1 MTHVP
6 DGAAVPSPDEERRAV
21 GASGDAGEHSGAC
34 GVGGP
39 SGRDVGRIRTERL
52 RLAPVTEADEAEL
65 YVLHSDPRA
74 FVEDSTEPL
83 TDPAQMRWVLA
94 QWRQGWER
102 HGAGHLAVRAREG
115 ADLPVGLLGVVGLVP
130 LARDVDRAT
139 DARRTHGPAPGAD
152 DGSGATT
159 AAPAR
164 TMLSAYWRLSP
175 EVTGRGVATEAM
187 RAVLEALPAGA
198 RRGPHA
204 AGSDTG
210 THDGRALDD
219 ATALDDSTAQDDR
232 TVPFEIV
239 AITDRGNTASL
250 ALAARLGFRP
260 APPDRPVPGGRADDV
275 LLLLDP
281 SATA

>member
-1 MTHVP
+1 MDWTACTGP
-6 DGAAVPSPDEERRAV
+6 
-21 GASGDAGEHSGAC
+21 AGLL
-34 GVGGP
+34 
-39 SGRDVGRIRTERL
+39 TERL
-52 RLAPVTEADEAEL
+52 RLAPVSETDEAEL
-65 YVLHSDPRA
+65 FALHSDPRA
-74 FVEDSTEPL
+74 FAEDSTEPL

-94 QWRQGWER
+94 QWRESWAR
-102 HGAGHLAVRAREG
+102 HGLGHLTVRAQQDPAGDGG

-130 LARDVDRAT
+130 L
-139 DARRTHGPAPGAD
+139 
-152 DGSGATT
+152 SGGEGNQ
-159 AAPAR
+159 PP
-164 TMLSAYWRLSP
+164 MLSAYWRLSP
-175 EVTGRGVATEAM
+175 AATGLGIATEAM

>member
-39 SGRDVGRIRTERL
+39 SSREGGRIQTERL

-65 YVLHSDPRA
+65 FALHADPRA
-74 FVEDSTEPL
+74 FVGDSTEPL

-94 QWRQGWER
+94 QWRESWER
-102 HGAGHLAVRAREG
+102 HGAGHLTVRAREG

-130 LARDVDRAT
+130 LARDVDRAR
-139 DARRTHGPAPGAD
+139 DARRTHGPAPGVD
-152 DGSGATT
+152 DGSCATT
-159 AAPAR
+159 TAPAR

-198 RRGPHA
+198 RHGPHA

-210 THDGRALDD
+210 PHDGTALDD
-219 ATALDDSTAQDDR
+219 ATALDDGTVQDDR

-260 APPDRPVPGGRADDV
+260 APPGRPVPGGRADDV
-275 LLLLDP
+275 LLLLAP
-281 SATA
+281 SATT

>member
-6 DGAAVPSPDEERRAV
+6 DGAAIPSPDEERRAV
-21 GASGDAGEHSGAC
+21 GVSGGGTRAGE
-34 GVGGP
+34 GGG
-39 SGRDVGRIRTERL
+39 SAGHRDGEILTERL
-52 RLAPVTEADEAEL
+52 RLTPVAEADEAEL
-65 YVLHSDPRA
+65 FALHSDPRA

-94 QWRQGWER
+94 QWRRSRAR
-102 HGAGHLAVRAREG
+102 HGLGHLAVRARVG

-139 DARRTHGPAPGAD
+139 DARRTQDPAPGAA
-152 DGSGATT
+152 DGPGATT

-219 ATALDDSTAQDDR
+219 ATALDDSTVQDDR

-260 APPDRPVPGGRADDV
+260 APPGRPVPGGRADDV

-281 SATA
+281 PATT

>member
-21 GASGDAGEHSGAC
+21 GASGGGTRADGGGGSAGR
-34 GVGGP
+34 
-39 SGRDVGRIRTERL
+39 RDGEILTERL
-52 RLAPVTEADEAEL
+52 RLTPVAEADEVEL
-65 YVLHSDPRA
+65 FALHSDPRA
-74 FVEDSTEPL
+74 FVEDSTDPL

-94 QWRQGWER
+94 QWRESWER
-102 HGAGHLAVRAREG
+102 HGAGHLTVRAREG

-130 LARDVDRAT
+130 FARDVDRAT
-139 DARRTHGPAPGAD
+139 DARRAHDPAPGAA

-204 AGSDTG
+204 AGSDTC
-210 THDGRALDD
+210 THDGRALDNG
-219 ATALDDSTAQDDR
+219 TAPDDGTA
-232 TVPFEIV
+232 PFDIV

-260 APPDRPVPGGRADDV
+260 APPGRPVPGGRADDV

-281 SATA
+281 SATT

>member
-39 SGRDVGRIRTERL
+39 SSREVGRIRTERL

-65 YVLHSDPRA
+65 FALHSDPRG
-74 FVEDSTEPL
+74 FLEDSTDPL

-94 QWRQGWER
+94 QWRESWER
-102 HGAGHLAVRAREG
+102 HGAGHLTVRAREG

-139 DARRTHGPAPGAD
+139 DARRTHGPAPGAA

-164 TMLSAYWRLSP
+164 TMLSAYWRLHP
-175 EVTGRGVATEAM
+175 EVTGLGVATEAM
-187 RAVLEALPAGA
+187 RAVLTALPAWVQ
-198 RRGPHA
+198 RDPHA
-204 AGSDTG
+204 ADSGTAPHDRTA
-210 THDGRALDD
+210 THDRTAPDD
-219 ATALDDSTAQDDR
+219 GTA
-232 TVPFEIV
+232 PFDIV

-260 APPDRPVPGGRADDV
+260 APPGRPVPGGRADDV

-281 SATA
+281 SATT

>member
-39 SGRDVGRIRTERL
+39 SSREVGRIRTERL

-65 YVLHSDPRA
+65 FALHADPRA

-83 TDPAQMRWVLA
+83 TAPAQMRWVLA
-94 QWRQGWER
+94 QWRESWER
-102 HGAGHLAVRAREG
+102 HGAGHLTVRAREG

-130 LARDVDRAT
+130 LTRDVDRAT
-139 DARRTHGPAPGAD
+139 DARRTHSPAPGAD
-152 DGSGATT
+152 DDSGATT

-210 THDGRALDD
+210 THDRRALGD
-219 ATALDDSTAQDDR
+219 TTVQDDR

-260 APPDRPVPGGRADDV
+260 APPGRPVPGGRADDV

-281 SATA
+281 SATT

>member
-39 SGRDVGRIRTERL
+39 SGREVGRIRTERL

-65 YVLHSDPRA
+65 FALHSDPRG
-74 FVEDSTEPL
+74 FLEDSTDPL

-94 QWRQGWER
+94 QWRESWER
-102 HGAGHLAVRAREG
+102 HGAGHLTVRAREG

-152 DGSGATT
+152 DDSGATT
-159 AAPAR
+159 TAPAR
-164 TMLSAYWRLSP
+164 TMLSAYWRLHP
-175 EVTGRGVATEAM
+175 EVTGLGVATEAM
-187 RAVLEALPAGA
+187 RAVLTALPAWVQ
-198 RRGPHA
+198 RDPHA
-204 AGSDTG
+204 VDSGTAPHDRTA
-210 THDGRALDD
+210 THDRTAPDD
-219 ATALDDSTAQDDR
+219 GTA
-232 TVPFEIV
+232 PFDIV

-260 APPDRPVPGGRADDV
+260 APPGRPVPGGRADDV

-281 SATA
+281 SATT

>member
-21 GASGDAGEHSGAC
+21 GGARAGGGGART
-34 GVGGP
+34 GGGGGSAGP
-39 SGRDVGRIRTERL
+39 HDGEILTERL
-52 RLAPVTEADEAEL
+52 RLTPVADADEAEL
-65 YVLHSDPRA
+65 FTLHSDPRA
-74 FVEDSTEPL
+74 FVEDSTDPL

-94 QWRQGWER
+94 QWRESWER
-102 HGAGHLAVRAREG
+102 HGAGHLTVRAREG

-139 DARRTHGPAPGAD
+139 DARRTHGPAPGAA

-219 ATALDDSTAQDDR
+219 ATALDDGTVQDDR

-239 AITDRGNTASL
+239 AITDPGNTASL

-260 APPDRPVPGGRADDV
+260 APPGRPVPGGRADDV

-281 SATA
+281 PATT